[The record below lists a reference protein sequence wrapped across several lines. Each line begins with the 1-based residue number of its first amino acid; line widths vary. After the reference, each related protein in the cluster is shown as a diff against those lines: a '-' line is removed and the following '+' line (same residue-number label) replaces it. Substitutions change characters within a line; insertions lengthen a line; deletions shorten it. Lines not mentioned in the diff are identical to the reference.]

1 MKKILIA
8 DDHPIVVQG
17 LKFIITDENPDIIVD
32 SVETCRSLLDL
43 LNNNLYDILLLDV
56 SLPDMIGLDAL
67 VEIKRK
73 YPKLPVL
80 ILSLYPEDQYAII
93 SMKLGADGYV
103 AKKSA
108 PAELL
113 QAIKQVFRGEKF
125 ISPSLALR
133 LAHSLGDN
141 QIIKFHEKLSSREF
155 QVMRMLV
162 EGEGIKNIAGRLV
175 LSPKTVSTY
184 RSRILQKLDLQN
196 NTDLVK
202 YAIKNN
208 FTG

>member
-80 ILSLYPEDQYAII
+80 ILSLYPEDQYAIV
-93 SMKLGADGYV
+93 SMKLGLQN
-103 AKKSA
+103 KQSWLSM
-108 PAELL
+108 LL
-113 QAIKQVFRGEKF
+113 KT
-125 ISPSLALR
+125 ISPINILSVAL
-133 LAHSLGDN
+133 
-141 QIIKFHEKLSSREF
+141 FC
-155 QVMRMLV
+155 
-162 EGEGIKNIAGRLV
+162 
-175 LSPKTVSTY
+175 
-184 RSRILQKLDLQN
+184 
-196 NTDLVK
+196 
-202 YAIKNN
+202 
-208 FTG
+208 